1 MSGPVLRI
9 FSYLPNP
16 RVWKALIAAEYAEVE
31 VETLGARPPE
41 LASWLWDFDARKLP
55 ENEMTDSNPNARV
68 GRRGFRSTLY
78 KTDAFLAA
86 HPFGTVP
93 AAFDPEGKIGIFESN
108 SILRAVAR
116 SGAGN
121 HGLYGNNGYEAS
133 RIDSFLDA
141 GLVFAREAQEYLLT
155 LPTPSPELYERM
167 AGAYEFY
174 LDGIDNALGSSAF
187 IAGEQLTIAD
197 IGFACDLGQFLR
209 ERKMLEK
216 DPSGGLSPISV
227 RAAEAYP
234 RAFGHLLKLAQ
245 LPEFE
250 KHITPLTRDLNSV

>member
-1 MSGPVLRI
+1 MAAPVLRI

-16 RVWKALIAAEYAEVE
+16 RVWKALIAAEYCGVE
-31 VETLGARPPE
+31 VATLGARPPE
-41 LASWLWDFDARKLP
+41 LARWLWDFEARELS
-55 ENEMTDSNPNARV
+55 EDEMTETNPYARV
-68 GRRGFRSTLY
+68 GRRGFKTTLY

-93 AAFDPEGKIGIFESN
+93 AAFDPEGKTGIFESN

-116 SGAGN
+116 SGSGD
-121 HGLYGNNGYEAS
+121 HGLYGHDGYEAS

-141 GLVFAREAQEYLLT
+141 GLVFAREAQEYLLA
-155 LPTPSPELYERM
+155 LPKPTSELYDRM
-167 AGAYEFY
+167 ADAYEFY
-174 LDGIDNALGSSAF
+174 LDGIDNALGNSAF
-187 IAGEQLTIAD
+187 IAGDQLTIAD

-216 DPSGGLSPISV
+216 DPGSGLRPISE
-227 RAAEAYP
+227 RASEEYP
-234 RAFGHLLKLAQ
+234 RAYQHLLKLGA

-250 KHITPLTRDLNSV
+250 KHAASLTRDLA